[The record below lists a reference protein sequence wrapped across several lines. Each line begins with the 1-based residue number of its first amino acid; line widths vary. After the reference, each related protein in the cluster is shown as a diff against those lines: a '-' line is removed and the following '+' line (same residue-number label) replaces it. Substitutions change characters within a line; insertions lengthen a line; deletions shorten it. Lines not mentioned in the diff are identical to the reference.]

1 METRQLILNEI
12 IDIGGNNGIIIAGL
26 VVSLF
31 VIYKI
36 ASAANCTCLE
46 AILLDKKEKKELE
59 VERMA
64 LFAMLFTFVNFFA
77 MLERFIIAVVIIG
90 VLVLS
95 IAIIVYEK
103 KQKQQEN
110 EELSYY
116 YERKVQELMLMYI
129 MLIMPIVSVI
139 IQLTYPS
146 LARGYCAAIAGLI
159 EILVVNLMIPNFINS
174 RSTVYFE
181 IGDSKY
187 YIYKKQ
193 KDGMMQCGDASDI
206 SKATKY
212 KLYPYEEICNMELK
226 HEKTIQLS
234 REQVKKL
241 KESLK
246 KKKER
251 NKCNNR

>member
-1 METRQLILNEI
+1 
-12 IDIGGNNGIIIAGL
+12 
-26 VVSLF
+26 
-31 VIYKI
+31 
-36 ASAANCTCLE
+36 
-46 AILLDKKEKKELE
+46 
-59 VERMA
+59 
-64 LFAMLFTFVNFFA
+64 

-103 KQKQQEN
+103 KQNQQEN

-129 MLIMPIVSVI
+129 MLFMPVVSVI

-187 YIYKKQ
+187 YIYKNKR
-193 KDGMMQCGDASDI
+193 
-206 SKATKY
+206 
-212 KLYPYEEICNMELK
+212 ME
-226 HEKTIQLS
+226 
-234 REQVKKL
+234 
-241 KESLK
+241 
-246 KKKER
+246 
-251 NKCNNR
+251 

>member
-1 METRQLILNEI
+1 M
-12 IDIGGNNGIIIAGL
+12 
-26 VVSLF
+26 
-31 VIYKI
+31 
-36 ASAANCTCLE
+36 E

-187 YIYKKQ
+187 YIYKTSYIINDNTIELYIPYRVNGIWK
-193 KDGMMQCGDASDI
+193 MY
-206 SKATKY
+206 Y
-212 KLYPYEEICNMELK
+212 KLYNINDFYN
-226 HEKTIQLS
+226 
-234 REQVKKL
+234 
-241 KESLK
+241 SL
-246 KKKER
+246 E
-251 NKCNNR
+251 

>member
-1 METRQLILNEI
+1 METIQLILNKI

-31 VIYKI
+31 VIHKI

-59 VERMA
+59 VERIA
-64 LFAMLFTFVNFFA
+64 LFAILFAIVNFVA
-77 MLERFIIAVVIIG
+77 MLERFIIVFMIIG
-90 VLVLS
+90 ALAFY
-95 IAIIVYEK
+95 IAIIINEK

-116 YERKVQELMLMYI
+116 YERKVQELMLMDI
-129 MLIMPIVSVI
+129 MLFMPVVSVV

-159 EILVVNLMIPNFINS
+159 EIFVVNLIIPNFCNS

-193 KDGMMQCGDASDI
+193 EDGMMQCGDTSDI

-241 KESLK
+241 KEPLK
-246 KKKER
+246 KKKEK
-251 NKCNNR
+251 NKCNNK

>member
-1 METRQLILNEI
+1 M
-12 IDIGGNNGIIIAGL
+12 
-26 VVSLF
+26 
-31 VIYKI
+31 
-36 ASAANCTCLE
+36 
-46 AILLDKKEKKELE
+46 
-59 VERMA
+59 ERMA

-103 KQKQQEN
+103 KQK
-110 EELSYY
+110 
-116 YERKVQELMLMYI
+116 QELMLMYI

>member
-1 METRQLILNEI
+1 METIQLILNEI

-46 AILLDKKEKKELE
+46 AILLD
-59 VERMA
+59 
-64 LFAMLFTFVNFFA
+64 
-77 MLERFIIAVVIIG
+77 
-90 VLVLS
+90 
-95 IAIIVYEK
+95 K

>member
-1 METRQLILNEI
+1 MCKFIAERIITCQCTNENPENSLTKRDFRLQSGNLVYKMRFSFTKRDSCVTNGTLILH
-12 IDIGGNNGIIIAGL
+12 
-26 VVSLF
+26 
-31 VIYKI
+31 
-36 ASAANCTCLE
+36 
-46 AILLDKKEKKELE
+46 
-59 VERMA
+59 
-64 LFAMLFTFVNFFA
+64 FT
-77 MLERFIIAVVIIG
+77 
-90 VLVLS
+90 
-95 IAIIVYEK
+95 EK

>member
-1 METRQLILNEI
+1 MSTADKVI
-12 IDIGGNNGIIIAGL
+12 I
-26 VVSLF
+26 V
-31 VIYKI
+31 
-36 ASAANCTCLE
+36 
-46 AILLDKKEKKELE
+46 
-59 VERMA
+59 
-64 LFAMLFTFVNFFA
+64 A
-77 MLERFIIAVVIIG
+77 MLERFIIVFMIIG
-90 VLVLS
+90 ALAFY
-95 IAIIVYEK
+95 IAIIINEK

-116 YERKVQELMLMYI
+116 ERKVQELMLMDI
-129 MLIMPIVSVI
+129 MLFMPVVSVV

-159 EILVVNLMIPNFINS
+159 EIFVVNLIIPNFYNS

-193 KDGMMQCGDASDI
+193 EDGMMQCGDTSDI

-241 KESLK
+241 KEPLK
-246 KKKER
+246 KKKI
-251 NKCNNR
+251 NVTTNSKVTFKCNLKMDGDIT